1 MDLGISGKR
10 AIVCGA
16 SRGLGRAVAE
26 ALAEAGVELV
36 LNARGAQGI
45 ETAAAEIRERHGVK
59 VATFAGDLTTEA
71 ASEELVAAFPSTDI
85 LINNAGGP
93 PAGDWRAFERK
104 DWQGAVDRNMIGPIF
119 LIRAYLDGMAERGFG
134 RIVNITSVV
143 VKQPK
148 AMLSLSVAARLG
160 LTGAVKAI
168 APLVAS
174 NNVTINNVLPE
185 LFDTDRL
192 RQNLTT
198 IGAKNGRSLDAEIE
212 EHLRITPAK
221 RLGRPEELGQTCAFL
236 CSQHAGF
243 ITGQSILLD
252 GGFYPGI
259 F

>member
-1 MDLGISGKR
+1 MNLGIEGRR

-26 ALAEAGVELV
+26 SLAEAGVNLV
-36 LNARGAQGI
+36 LNARGLEGI
-45 ETAAAEIRERHGVK
+45 EQAADEIRKKHGVK
-59 VATFAGDLTTEA
+59 VDTLAGDLTTEEGCNRMA
-71 ASEELVAAFPSTDI
+71 DAFPSIDI

-93 PAGDWRAFERK
+93 PAGDWRSFERE
-104 DWQGAVDRNMIGPIF
+104 DWRTAADRNMIGPIF
-119 LIRAYLDGMAERGFG
+119 LIRNYLDGMVDQGFG
-134 RIVNITSVV
+134 RIVNITSIV

-148 AMLSLSVAARLG
+148 AVLSLSVAARLG

-168 APLVAS
+168 APSVAC
-174 NNVTINNVLPE
+174 NNVTINNLLPE

-198 IGAKNGRSLDAEIE
+198 IGKKNGRTLEEEMA
-212 EHLRITPAK
+212 EHLKNSPAK
-221 RLGRPEELGQTCAFL
+221 RLGRPEELGATCAFL
-236 CSQHAGF
+236 CSEHAGF

-252 GGFYPGI
+252 GGFYPGL

>member
-1 MDLGISGKR
+1 MDLGIKGRR

-26 ALAEAGVELV
+26 ALAAEGVDLV
-36 LNARGAQGI
+36 LNARGVEGI
-45 ETAAAEIRERHGVK
+45 ERAAHEIRAQYDVNI
-59 VATFAGDLTTEA
+59 VALAGDLTTEEGCNKLA
-71 ASEELVAAFPSTDI
+71 EAVPSVDI

-93 PAGDWRAFERK
+93 PAGDWRSFERE
-104 DWQGAVDRNMIGPIF
+104 DWRAAADRNMIGPIF
-119 LIRAYLDGMAERGFG
+119 LIRNYLDDMAERGFG
-134 RIVNITSVV
+134 RIVNITSIV

-168 APLVAS
+168 APAVAS
-174 NNVTINNVLPE
+174 QNVTINNVLPE

-198 IGAKNGRSLDAEIE
+198 IGKKNGRSLEDEMR
-212 EHLRITPAK
+212 EHLQVTPAK
-221 RLGRPEELGQTCAFL
+221 RLGRPQELGATCAFL
-236 CSQHAGF
+236 CSEHAGF

-252 GGFYPGI
+252 GGYYPGL

>member
-1 MDLGISGKR
+1 VDLGIRGRR

-26 ALAEAGVELV
+26 SLAEAGANLV
-36 LNARGAQGI
+36 LNARGLDGI
-45 ETAAAEIRERHGVK
+45 EQAADEIREKHGVK
-59 VATFAGDLTTEA
+59 VDTLASDLTTEEGCNRIA
-71 ASEELVAAFPSTDI
+71 VAFPTTDI

-93 PAGDWRAFERK
+93 PAGDWRSFERE
-104 DWQGAVDRNMIGPIF
+104 DWRTATDRNMIGPIF
-119 LIRAYLDGMAERGFG
+119 LIRNYLDGMVGQNFG
-134 RIVNITSVV
+134 RIVNITSIV

-168 APLVAS
+168 APSVAG
-174 NNVTINNVLPE
+174 NNVTINNLLPE

-198 IGAKNGRSLDAEIE
+198 IGKQNGRTLEEEIAEHMHI
-212 EHLRITPAK
+212 IPAK
-221 RLGRPEELGQTCAFL
+221 RLGKPAELGATCAFL
-236 CSQHAGF
+236 CSEHAGF

-252 GGFYPGI
+252 GGFYPGL

>member
-1 MDLGISGKR
+1 MDLGIAGRR

-26 ALAEAGVELV
+26 SLAEAGTELV
-36 LNARGAQGI
+36 LNARGLDGI
-45 ETAAAEIRERHGVK
+45 ENAADELRSRFGVT
-59 VATFAGDLTTEA
+59 VYTLAGDLTTKDGCARLLEK
-71 ASEELVAAFPSTDI
+71 FPETDI

-93 PAGDWRAFERK
+93 PAGDWRSFERE
-104 DWQGAVDRNMIGPIF
+104 DWHEAADHNMIGPIF
-119 LIRAYLDGMAERGFG
+119 LMRAYLDGMAERGFG
-134 RIVNITSVV
+134 RVVNITSIV
-143 VKQPK
+143 VKLPK
-148 AMLSLSVAARLG
+148 GMLTLSVAARLG

-168 APLVAS
+168 APSVAGR
-174 NNVTINNVLPE
+174 NVTINNVLPE

-198 IGAKNGRSLDAEIE
+198 IGAKNGRSLDDEIAHHIE
-212 EHLRITPAK
+212 VIPAA
-221 RLGRPEELGQTCAFL
+221 RLGRPEELGATCAFL

-252 GGFYPGI
+252 GGFYPGL